1 MGPSALY
8 IFRSAERSLLIFQ
21 RVGGISKI
29 SIKSVFSKVL
39 KQYPR
44 LSNSIF
50 SSIKLM
56 KVTDGIKP
64 FQYSA

>member
-8 IFRSAERSLLIFQ
+8 IFRFAERSLLIFQ

-29 SIKSVFSKVL
+29 SIRSVFSKVL

-50 SSIKLM
+50 SNIKLM

-64 FQYSA
+64 FQHSA